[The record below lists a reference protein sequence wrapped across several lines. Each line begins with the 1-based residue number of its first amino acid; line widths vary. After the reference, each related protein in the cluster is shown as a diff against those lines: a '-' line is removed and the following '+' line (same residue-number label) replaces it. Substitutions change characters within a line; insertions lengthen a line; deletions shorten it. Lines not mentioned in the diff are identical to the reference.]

1 MNTDKTTI
9 ATLIKLFEINMVAST
24 DNSVKCKICKEKIHK
39 YALKCTHC
47 GSFQNWRRHLGLS
60 TSFLSILVALISVLT
75 VFITIILDS
84 SIKNDSDISASVI
97 NWQRTYFI
105 DQGKL
110 SQVLI
115 VEIFIT
121 NSGKK
126 PGAMK
131 AFSIKGAGENKFQYL
146 MYGAP
151 EIKDESSNIE
161 IMSKTIEPG
170 NTLLLKANLKTL
182 LTIKEFED
190 KYSNADLK
198 LEIVNFSG
206 KEQDIIMEVKNSPP
220 IFFK

>member
-1 MNTDKTTI
+1 
-9 ATLIKLFEINMVAST
+9 MVAST
-24 DNSVKCKICKEKIHK
+24 DNSVQCKICKEKIHK

-97 NWQRTYFI
+97 NWQRTYFS
-105 DQGKL
+105 DQSKL
-110 SQVLI
+110 FQVLI

-146 MYGAP
+146 RYGEP
-151 EIKDESSNIE
+151 ESPSDSHKE

-206 KEQDIIMEVKNSPP
+206 REQDIIMEVKNSPP

>member
-1 MNTDKTTI
+1 
-9 ATLIKLFEINMVAST
+9 MVAST

-75 VFITIILDS
+75 VFITIFLDS
-84 SIKNDSDISASVI
+84 TIKNDSDINASVI
-97 NWQRTYFI
+97 NWQRTYFS
-105 DQGKL
+105 DQSKL
-110 SQVLI
+110 YQVLI

-146 MYGAP
+146 RYGEP
-151 EIKDESSNIE
+151 ERSSDSHKE

-206 KEQDIIMEVKNSPP
+206 REQDIIMEVKNSPP